1 MNMNIFTKFNYRQ
14 RKRFRLYK
22 INAYFELFII
32 RKREDRIYILHGIK
46 PVSYTHLDVYKRQA
60 MPRSRAAAAM
70 SSR

>member
-46 PVSYTHLDVYKRQA
+46 QA
-60 MPRSRAAAAM
+60 LI
-70 SSR
+70 